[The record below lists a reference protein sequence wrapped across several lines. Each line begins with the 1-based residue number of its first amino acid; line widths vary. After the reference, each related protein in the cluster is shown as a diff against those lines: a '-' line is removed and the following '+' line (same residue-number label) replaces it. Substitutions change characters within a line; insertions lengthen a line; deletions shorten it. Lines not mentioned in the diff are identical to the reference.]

1 MVQIDLV
8 ALTRFLSFMLLL
20 FVLFGFRRW
29 RRRRRRTHY
38 SFTLSRKRISR
49 RNRIF
54 SLDLIRICRRDGP
67 VTGVEGRTKRRN
79 SGHGHRRVT
88 SEVWSRRRRTR
99 ADSGAP
105 ANVVSRWQASV
116 NRSLLCF
123 FPVIILKWF
132 NTVQVRWFV
141 GIAKWNIDLF
151 KESIPVKMASSY
163 FRQSIVPNV
172 SFFVLKLKGIK
183 GLQTKKSQF

>member
-1 MVQIDLV
+1 
-8 ALTRFLSFMLLL
+8 MLLL

-29 RRRRRRTHY
+29 RRRRRGTHN

-67 VTGVEGRTKRRN
+67 VAGVEGRTKRRH

-99 ADSGAP
+99 ADSGTP

-116 NRSLLCF
+116 NGSLLCF
-123 FPVIILKWF
+123 FPVIIFKWF
-132 NTVQVRWFV
+132 NIRK
-141 GIAKWNIDLF
+141 IAYFTSLMILENETLIYSKNRFLWKWPVLTFGKVLF
-151 KESIPVKMASSY
+151 LMLV
-163 FRQSIVPNV
+163 FC
-172 SFFVLKLKGIK
+172 IK
-183 GLQTKKSQF
+183 TKRIAN